1 MFEQTLTLSDYLTT
15 IKLVLNHSFDHDVWV
30 VCEIQNVSHK
40 AGHYYFELGQSGQTG
55 LAANCRGTL
64 WRSYANGVLKKFEHS
79 TGATLAKGLTVKLKG
94 RASFHAVY
102 GFSFNIIDID
112 PNYTLGEIA
121 KAYLDLK
128 NKLIEMGLFDLNKHL
143 PLPFDLQKIA
153 VIAPERGAGL
163 GDFQAE
169 ADRLA
174 QAGVCQFDYHFA
186 TFQGD
191 TAPQSLRLAIGQS
204 VATSPDL
211 LVIIRG
217 GGAVTDLAYL
227 NDYELSALV
236 CETDVPVWVGIGHER
251 DKGILDE
258 IAHTAFDT
266 PSKVIIGIEKYLAH
280 RWQTAKSHFDDI
292 VRHSQSALNL
302 EKSHLHRLSQQVQFG
317 TKSTLTAQKT
327 ATNHHYHAVK
337 AGSFDVVGRAKQ
349 NNQTALTAH
358 KLAYHHLNFA
368 RQETAHLRDVVLG
381 QHPKNVLAK
390 GYALIKQG
398 QRFIKSINDLQSG
411 ELSIVLQDGEIVAK
425 VDKAP

>member
-1 MFEQTLTLSDYLTT
+1 MLDQTLTLSDYLNT
-15 IKLVLNHSFDHDVWV
+15 IKIVLNHSFDHDVWV

-40 AGHYYFELGQSGQTG
+40 SGHYYFELGQSGQAG
-55 LAANCRGTL
+55 LVANCRGTL
-64 WRSYANGVLKKFEHS
+64 WRSSAGAVLKKFEHS
-79 TGATLAKGLTVKLKG
+79 TGASLGKGLTVKLKG

-102 GFSFNIIDID
+102 GFAFNITDID
-112 PNYTLGEIA
+112 PSYTLGEIA

-128 NKLIEMGLFDLNKHL
+128 NKLIEMGLFELNKRL
-143 PLPFDLQKIA
+143 PLPFDIQKVA

-169 ADRLA
+169 ADRL
-174 QAGVCQFDYHFA
+174 QGAGVCQFDYHFA

-191 TAPQSLRLAIGQS
+191 TAPHSLRLAIGQA

-280 RWQTAKSHFDDI
+280 RWQTAKTHFDTI
-292 VRHSQSALNL
+292 VRHNQSIINL
-302 EKSHLHRLSQQVQFG
+302 EQSHLHRLFEQVQFG
-317 TKSTLTAQKT
+317 TKSTLVAQKQ
-327 ATNHHYHAVK
+327 AVSHHYHTVK
-337 AGSFDVVGRAKQ
+337 TGSFDVVERAKQ
-349 NNQTALTAH
+349 HSQTALNAH

-368 RQETAHLRDVVLG
+368 RQETAHLRDTILG
-381 QHPKNVLAK
+381 QRPENVLAK

-398 QRFIKSINDLQSG
+398 QSFIKSVNDLQQG
-411 ELSIVLQDGEIVAK
+411 EIKIIMHDGEHTARIS
-425 VDKAP
+425 